1 MATDGSCL
9 AHRHRHT
16 RALYPFTSK
25 TSRSLPLPMLERQLW
40 LFEPAEARGE
50 EVMEPMCGGCGRC
63 AYTPLAGRR
72 RVRTQ
77 KP

>member
-1 MATDGSCL
+1 MSSQ
-9 AHRHRHT
+9 HPSPPRRHSTKGR
-16 RALYPFTSK
+16 RRPDVSVLK
-25 TSRSLPLPMLERQLW
+25 EQLPLFDI
-40 LFEPAEARGE
+40 FEKDGE

-72 RVRTQ
+72 RVHTQ